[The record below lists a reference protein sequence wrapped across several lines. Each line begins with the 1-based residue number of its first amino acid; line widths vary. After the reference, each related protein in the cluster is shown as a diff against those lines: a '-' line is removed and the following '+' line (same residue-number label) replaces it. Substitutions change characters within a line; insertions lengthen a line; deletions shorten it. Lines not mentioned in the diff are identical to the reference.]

1 MQTILGVKLSQALAP
16 KFGTDILRTIAK
28 TLRRELGNLTMVAY
42 TAYKPIGL
50 IEGTTVRRSG
60 PSPSQGYGSGSSTS
74 EGSGSGSG
82 LSFLEIDG
90 RSVLSIVSR
99 DNVTVEYSVSVLRGV
114 TDSMIADLNKANQDG
129 NFTAVL
135 SNYTGTPLIVM
146 GTFTKVEMEVK
157 AAIITAGN
165 WLPLHRYLCT
175 IIVRIRIHLYVIAE
189 LFYFNYVTFNS
200 ADINYASFTSSSLPS
215 RRGVL
220 ITWASRPVRRSAVSR
235 LLSVLHSAAQERER
249 HQVRVRVEPAQ
260 FWFFRCWGPRR
271 HRVNR
276 R

>member
-42 TAYKPIGL
+42 TAYKPTGL

-60 PSPSQGYGSGSSTS
+60 PSPSQGYGSGPSTS
-74 EGSGSGSG
+74 EGSGSGSGSG

-114 TDSMIADLNKANQDG
+114 TDSMIADLNKANRDG

-165 WLPLHRYLCT
+165 WLSLHHYLCT
-175 IIVRIRIHLYVIAE
+175 TVSAPLSPHDYCPYSYSPLCYCQTI
-189 LFYFNYVTFNS
+189 LFQLCY
-200 ADINYASFTSSSLPS
+200 L
-215 RRGVL
+215 
-220 ITWASRPVRRSAVSR
+220 
-235 LLSVLHSAAQERER
+235 
-249 HQVRVRVEPAQ
+249 
-260 FWFFRCWGPRR
+260 
-271 HRVNR
+271 
-276 R
+276 